1 MQPEWHR
8 RCLLGVAMKPAINP
22 NKHADDLGSSSPQ
35 RSPANKGLAKLRKEL
50 KRERKRER
58 ENVRFIDGWEQYKTL
73 WDGIEFKRQLINMG
87 DKKVRFALAIMAA
100 LNAVMLVVLTR
111 GPIAQLAAHGLGSWL
126 GIPLLVYGAI
136 TFAFMTHTIEALRP
150 TVAESRAHDAA
161 EWNAR
166 ELGAAR
172 GEERPVGL
180 FIRGSLDQ
188 LSFEEERRM
197 WSNAR
202 LSDINGELILF
213 NRSSSFVLK
222 RQMEEIR
229 KVYQRLKVLVILATV
244 VLTLVV
250 GSGVVRSGTGTFN
263 ALISLR

>member
-1 MQPEWHR
+1 
-8 RCLLGVAMKPAINP
+8 
-22 NKHADDLGSSSPQ
+22 
-35 RSPANKGLAKLRKEL
+35 
-50 KRERKRER
+50 
-58 ENVRFIDGWEQYKTL
+58 
-73 WDGIEFKRQLINMG
+73 
-87 DKKVRFALAIMAA
+87 
-100 LNAVMLVVLTR
+100 
-111 GPIAQLAAHGLGSWL
+111 
-126 GIPLLVYGAI
+126 
-136 TFAFMTHTIEALRP
+136 MTHTIEALRP

-166 ELGAAR
+166 ELGAAGR
-172 GEERPVGL
+172 DERPVGL
-180 FIRGSLDQ
+180 FIRGSLEH

-244 VLTLVV
+244 VLMLVV
-250 GSGVVRSGTGTFN
+250 GSGVVRSSTGMFN

>member
-1 MQPEWHR
+1 
-8 RCLLGVAMKPAINP
+8 MKPATQT
-22 NKHADDLGSSSPQ
+22 NKHADDHGSSSSQ
-35 RSPANKGLAKLRKEL
+35 ASPAKHGWARLRKEL
-50 KRERKRER
+50 RRERKRER
-58 ENVRFIDGWEQYKTL
+58 DKVRLIDGWEQYKTL

-100 LNAVMLVVLTR
+100 LNAAMLVVLTR
-111 GPIAQLAAHGLGSWL
+111 GPIAQLAASSLGPWL
-126 GIPLLVYGAI
+126 GILLLVYGAI

-161 EWNAR
+161 EWSAR
-166 ELGAAR
+166 ELGAAS
-172 GEERPVGL
+172 GDERSVGL
-180 FIRGSLDQ
+180 FIRGPLEH

-202 LSDINGELILF
+202 LSDINAELILF

-244 VLTLVV
+244 VLMLVV
-250 GSGVVRSGTGTFN
+250 GSGVVRSSTGMFN

>member
-1 MQPEWHR
+1 
-8 RCLLGVAMKPAINP
+8 MKPAINT
-22 NKHADDLGSSSPQ
+22 NKRVDDHGSSSSQPSSADHLWARLPKQ
-35 RSPANKGLAKLRKEL
+35 L

-58 ENVRFIDGWEQYKTL
+58 DKVRLIDGWEQYRTL
-73 WDGIEFKRQLINMG
+73 WDGIDFKRQLINMG

-100 LNAVMLVVLTR
+100 LNAAMLVVLTR
-111 GPIAQLAAHGLGSWL
+111 GPIAQMAASSLGPWL
-126 GIPLLVYGAI
+126 GILLLVYGAI

-150 TVAESRAHDAA
+150 TVAESRVHDAA

-166 ELGAAR
+166 ER
-172 GEERPVGL
+172 GSSSGDERPVGL
-180 FIRGSLDQ
+180 FIRGSLEH
-188 LSFEEERRM
+188 LSFEDERRM

-202 LSDINGELILF
+202 LSDINAELILF

-229 KVYQRLKVLVILATV
+229 QVYQRLKVLVILATV
-244 VLTLVV
+244 VLMLVV
-250 GSGVVRSGTGTFN
+250 GSGVVRGSTGMFS

>member
-1 MQPEWHR
+1 
-8 RCLLGVAMKPAINP
+8 MKPAIDTNR
-22 NKHADDLGSSSPQ
+22 HADDHGSSSSQPL
-35 RSPANKGLAKLRKEL
+35 PAGDGWARRRKEL
-50 KRERKRER
+50 KRERRRER
-58 ENVRFIDGWEQYKTL
+58 EKARLIDGWEQYKTL

-100 LNAVMLVVLTR
+100 LNAVMLIVLTR
-111 GPIAQLAAHGLGSWL
+111 GPIAQMAASSLGPWL
-126 GIPLLVYGAI
+126 GILLLVYGAI

-166 ELGAAR
+166 ELGAAS
-172 GEERPVGL
+172 GDERPVGL
-180 FIRGSLDQ
+180 FIRGSLEH

-244 VLTLVV
+244 VLMLVV
-250 GSGVVRSGTGTFN
+250 GSGVVRSSTGTFN

>member
-1 MQPEWHR
+1 
-8 RCLLGVAMKPAINP
+8 MKPAINT

-100 LNAVMLVVLTR
+100 LNAGMLVVLTR
-111 GPIAQLAAHGLGSWL
+111 GPIAQIAAKGLGSWL
-126 GIPLLVYGAI
+126 GIPL
-136 TFAFMTHTIEALRP
+136 
-150 TVAESRAHDAA
+150 
-161 EWNAR
+161 
-166 ELGAAR
+166 
-172 GEERPVGL
+172 
-180 FIRGSLDQ
+180 
-188 LSFEEERRM
+188 ERRM

-202 LSDINGELILF
+202 LSDITGELILF

-229 KVYQRLKVLVILATV
+229 RVYQRLKVLVILATV

>member
-1 MQPEWHR
+1 
-8 RCLLGVAMKPAINP
+8 MKPAIDTNR
-22 NKHADDLGSSSPQ
+22 HADDHGSSSSQP
-35 RSPANKGLAKLRKEL
+35 SPAGHGWARLRKEL
-50 KRERKRER
+50 KRERRRERRRER
-58 ENVRFIDGWEQYKTL
+58 EKVRFIDGWEQYKTL

-100 LNAVMLVVLTR
+100 LNAVMLIVLTR
-111 GPIAQLAAHGLGSWL
+111 GPIAQMAASSLGPWL
-126 GIPLLVYGAI
+126 GILLLVYGAI

-150 TVAESRAHDAA
+150 TVAESRAQDAA

-166 ELGAAR
+166 ELGAAS
-172 GEERPVGL
+172 GDERPVGL
-180 FIRGSLDQ
+180 FIRGSLEH

-244 VLTLVV
+244 VLMLVV
-250 GSGVVRSGTGTFN
+250 GSGVVRSSTGTFG

>member
-1 MQPEWHR
+1 
-8 RCLLGVAMKPAINP
+8 MKPAIDTDKRAHN
-22 NKHADDLGSSSPQ
+22 LRSSSSQPSSADHHLG
-35 RSPANKGLAKLRKEL
+35 RLHKEL

-58 ENVRFIDGWEQYKTL
+58 ENVRFVDVWEQYKTL

-100 LNAVMLVVLTR
+100 LNAGMLVVLTR
-111 GPIAQLAAHGLGSWL
+111 GPIAQIAANGLGSWL
-126 GIPLLVYGAI
+126 GIPL
-136 TFAFMTHTIEALRP
+136 
-150 TVAESRAHDAA
+150 
-161 EWNAR
+161 
-166 ELGAAR
+166 
-172 GEERPVGL
+172 
-180 FIRGSLDQ
+180 
-188 LSFEEERRM
+188 ERRM

-202 LSDINGELILF
+202 LSDITGELILF

-229 KVYQRLKVLVILATV
+229 RVYQRLKVLVILATV

>member
-1 MQPEWHR
+1 M
-8 RCLLGVAMKPAINP
+8 
-22 NKHADDLGSSSPQ
+22 
-35 RSPANKGLAKLRKEL
+35 
-50 KRERKRER
+50 
-58 ENVRFIDGWEQYKTL
+58 
-73 WDGIEFKRQLINMG
+73 
-87 DKKVRFALAIMAA
+87 
-100 LNAVMLVVLTR
+100 
-111 GPIAQLAAHGLGSWL
+111 
-126 GIPLLVYGAI
+126 YGAI